1 MSAQKHRFRLTV
13 ADWSEIHRLP
23 DSWPPERLRRVLEL
37 ADFDDPVTDEE
48 AMDMAL
54 LALQDLDEQDAGE
67 LVLQVVFGDGMSSG
81 VRQNLVDDLR
91 DDRPWEQFAR
101 VEQQSGIFE
110 AMVLLQQ
117 AFPNRYGTPDAVRL
131 RLRIEP
137 LDRQAAAWLQGDPST
152 ALVLRLLA
160 SAMPDDAVLKRL
172 YSSELASD
180 AFAEAQ
186 GILWRI
192 DVVDRADDDEPAAV
206 DLDVYSSHQW
216 LATLEHR
223 EEWEGVGWPDGAF
236 ARD

>member
-1 MSAQKHRFRLTV
+1 MSAQKHRFRLNV
-13 ADWSEIHRLP
+13 VDWTEIHRLP

-48 AMDMAL
+48 AMDMAQ

-67 LVLQVVFGDGMSSG
+67 LVLQAVFGDSMSSG

-91 DDRPWEQFAR
+91 DDRPWEQFSR
-101 VEQQSGIFE
+101 VEQQAGIFE
-110 AMVLLQQ
+110 SMVLLQQ

-137 LDRQAAAWLQGDPST
+137 QDRQAVAWLQGDPSFG
-152 ALVLRLLA
+152 LILRLLA
-160 SAMPDDAVLKRL
+160 SGMPDDAVLKRL

-180 AFAEAQ
+180 TFAEAQ

-192 DVVDRADDDEPAAV
+192 DVVDPPDAEQAAFE
-206 DLDVYSSHQW
+206 LDVYASHQW
-216 LATLEHR
+216 LATLELR
-223 EEWEGVGWPDGAF
+223 EEWEGVGWPDGAL
-236 ARD
+236 AKA